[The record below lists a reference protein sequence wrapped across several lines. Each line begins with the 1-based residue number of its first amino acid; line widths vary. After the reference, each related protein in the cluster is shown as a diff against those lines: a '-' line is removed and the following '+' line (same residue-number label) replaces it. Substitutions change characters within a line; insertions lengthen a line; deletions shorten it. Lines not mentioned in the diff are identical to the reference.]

1 MKRLVVVFAVVA
13 LGCLVSKSEHFY
25 ALSDQ
30 RAAAPGAPVARFP
43 GTVLVSP
50 VQIPELVDRPQLVVR
65 EADGRLA
72 VLEQQRWAEPLDAGI
87 GGLLAKQLSRRLVGA
102 DVSATEDILRR
113 PDLRVAVDV
122 QAFEIRADQG
132 ITLEALWTVTGA
144 NGVLGRGKTRAVKP
158 ANGEGYDAVAAAA
171 SLAVDAVSADV
182 ARAIVAL
189 TAQRPV
195 AGGGP
200 QTDAGIR

>member
-1 MKRLVVVFAVVA
+1 MKALVAA
-13 LGCLVSKSEHFY
+13 LTVMMVGCLASKSERFY

-30 RAAAPGAPVARFP
+30 RAAASVVPLARFP

-65 EADGRLA
+65 EEDGRLA

-102 DVSATEDILRR
+102 DVSATEDVLRR

-122 QAFEIRADQG
+122 QAFEIRVGQG

-158 ANGEGYDAVAAAA
+158 ANGGGYDAVAVAA
-171 SLAVDAVSADV
+171 SLAVDAVSADL

-189 TAQRPV
+189 TAPRPV

-200 QTDAGIR
+200 PTGARMH

>member
-1 MKRLVVVFAVVA
+1 MKRLALVAAGLA
-13 LGCLVSKSEHFY
+13 LGCLGSKSERFY

-30 RAAAPGAPVARFP
+30 RAAAPPVARFP

-50 VQIPELVDRPQLVVR
+50 VLIPQLVDRPQLVVR
-65 EADGRLA
+65 AADGRLE

-87 GGLLAKQLSRRLVGA
+87 GGLIAKQLSRRLVGA
-102 DVSATEDILRR
+102 DISATEDVLRR

-122 QAFEIRADQG
+122 QSFEIRAEQG
-132 ITLEALWTVTGA
+132 IVVEALWTVTGA
-144 NGVLGRGKTRAVKP
+144 NGAVLRGKTRAVQT
-158 ANGEGYDAVAAAA
+158 ATGGGYDAVALAA
-171 SLAVDAVSADV
+171 SVAVDAVSADL

-200 QTDAGIR
+200 PTGPRMH